1 MKHPQFKMLLY
12 FLCGLLIMVLTA
24 WLLAGPLALGNATIG
39 MLLAVGFLILAFVT
53 ELAAEGSIFQE
64 SFNFPAKRRLSRA
77 SYLLNAVASGC
88 AVGGVLMDKQIAASP
103 NLFLAILPAAALA
116 LLFSFLYCFPG
127 EGLRKAFCVTFL
139 VLTVSLCVG
148 AICLWIFVSTTMGCM
163 ALFSGLYL
171 LLFPIGLRH
180 AVRAPKEWSRYLSY
194 TGFGAFFMVF
204 IAALLILS
212 DGEAL
217 DGVDL
222 DFGHSSRKKK
232 RLQ

>member
-12 FLCGLLIMVLTA
+12 FLCGLLVMALTA
-24 WLLAGPLALGNATIG
+24 WLLAGPLALGHATAGI
-39 MLLAVGFLILAFVT
+39 LLAVVFLVAAIFMEFAAQGIILK
-53 ELAAEGSIFQE
+53 E
-64 SFNFPAKRRLSRA
+64 SFSFPAKRRLNRV

-88 AVGGVLMDKQIAASP
+88 AVGSVLMDKQIAV
-103 NLFLAILPAAALA
+103 NEELFLALLPAAVLAILFSLLADKTFSIVFTALA
-116 LLFSFLYCFPG
+116 I
-127 EGLRKAFCVTFL
+127 A
-139 VLTVSLCVG
+139 LCVG
-148 AICLWIFVSTTMGCM
+148 AICFWIFVSATMGCM
-163 ALFSGLYL
+163 ALFGGLYL

-194 TGFGAFFMVF
+194 TGFGAFFVVF

-222 DFGHSSRKKK
+222 DFGFSSRNKK

>member
-12 FLCGLLIMVLTA
+12 FLCGLLVMALTA
-24 WLLAGPLALGNATIG
+24 WLLAGPLALGHAIVG
-39 MLLAVGFLILAFVT
+39 MVLAICFLIAAIAMVFV
-53 ELAAEGSIFQE
+53 AEGSFLQE
-64 SFNFPAKRRLSRA
+64 FFSFPAKRRLSRI

-88 AVGGVLMDKQIAASP
+88 AVGSVLIHKQ
-103 NLFLAILPAAALA
+103 LAVGGELLLALLPAAICA
-116 LLFSFLYCFPG
+116 LLFSLLCAFTDGTLQ
-127 EGLRKAFCVTFL
+127 KAFSIAFT
-139 VLTVSLCVG
+139 VLAVVLCAG
-148 AICLWIFVSTTMGCM
+148 AICLWIFVSATMGCM

-194 TGFGAFFMVF
+194 TGFGAFFVVF

>member
-12 FLCGLLIMVLTA
+12 FLCGLLVMALTA
-24 WLLAGPLALGNATIG
+24 WLLAGPLALGHATAGI
-39 MLLAVGFLILAFVT
+39 LLAVVFLVAAIFMEFAAQGIILK
-53 ELAAEGSIFQE
+53 E
-64 SFNFPAKRRLSRA
+64 SFSFPAKRRLFRI
-77 SYLLNAVASGC
+77 SYLLNTVASGC
-88 AVGGVLMDKQIAASP
+88 AVGSVLMDKQIAV
-103 NLFLAILPAAALA
+103 NEELFLALLPAAVLA
-116 LLFSFLYCFPG
+116 ILFSLLADKMFSIVF
-127 EGLRKAFCVTFL
+127 T
-139 VLTVSLCVG
+139 VLAIALCVG
-148 AICLWIFVSTTMGCM
+148 AICFWIFVSATMGCM

-194 TGFGAFFMVF
+194 TGFGAFFVIF

-222 DFGHSSRKKK
+222 DFGFSSRKKK

>member
-12 FLCGLLIMVLTA
+12 FLCGLLIMGLTA
-24 WLLAGPLALGNATIG
+24 WLLAGPIALRSATAG
-39 MLLAVGFLILAFVT
+39 MLLAIGFLITAIVAVFT
-53 ELAAEGSIFQE
+53 AEGSIFRE
-64 SFNFPAKRRLSRA
+64 SFSFPAKRRFSRV

-88 AVGGVLMDKQIAASP
+88 AVGSVLIDKQLAVNP
-103 NLFLAILPAAALA
+103 ELFLALLPAAVLA
-116 LLFSFLYCFPG
+116 ILFSL
-127 EGLRKAFCVTFL
+127 LADKTFSIVFT
-139 VLTVSLCVG
+139 VLAIALCVG
-148 AICLWIFVSTTMGCM
+148 AICFWIFVSATMGCM

-171 LLFPIGLRH
+171 LLFPTGLRH

-194 TGFGAFFMVF
+194 TGFGAFFVVF

-222 DFGHSSRKKK
+222 DFGFGRRKKK
-232 RLQ
+232 RL

>member
-12 FLCGLLIMVLTA
+12 FLCGLLAMALTA
-24 WLLAGPLALGNATIG
+24 WLLAGPLALGHATAGI
-39 MLLAVGFLILAFVT
+39 LLAVVFLVAAIFIEFAAQGIILK
-53 ELAAEGSIFQE
+53 E
-64 SFNFPAKRRLSRA
+64 SFSFPAKRRLFRV

-88 AVGGVLMDKQIAASP
+88 AVSSVLMDKQIAV
-103 NLFLAILPAAALA
+103 NEELFLALLPAAVLA
-116 LLFSFLYCFPG
+116 ILFSL
-127 EGLRKAFCVTFL
+127 LADKTFSIVFT
-139 VLTVSLCVG
+139 VLAIALCVG
-148 AICLWIFVSTTMGCM
+148 AICFWIFISATMGCM

-194 TGFGAFFMVF
+194 TGFGAFFVIF

-222 DFGHSSRKKK
+222 DFGHSRRKKK